1 MHQENI
7 SKLKKVSKLVAIS
20 IDKLARHVMEVFEN
34 NYDEIISDNQPNDLI
49 EKFSDDR
56 LKKGLKEA
64 KDLAKNKIFNEKRKI
79 ELELGAYNIIETLLN
94 NLIPATYELY
104 EKKELSKLSFRN
116 KRALELMGEDLP
128 NEDKSLYTMYQRV
141 IDYIVGM
148 TDNYAKYVA
157 NQLNGMGD

>member
-1 MHQENI
+1 MI
-7 SKLKKVSKLVAIS
+7 FAIS
-20 IDKLARHVMEVFEN
+20 IDKLARHVMKVFEN
-34 NYDEIISDNQPNDLI
+34 NYDEIISDNQPKDLI
-49 EKFSDDR
+49 DRFSDQN
-56 LKKGLKEA
+56 LKKGLEEA
-64 KDLAKNKIFNEKRKI
+64 KKLAKNKIFNEKRKI

-104 EKKELSKLSFRN
+104 EKEEISELSFRN

-128 NEDKSLYTMYQRV
+128 NVEKSLYEMYQRV